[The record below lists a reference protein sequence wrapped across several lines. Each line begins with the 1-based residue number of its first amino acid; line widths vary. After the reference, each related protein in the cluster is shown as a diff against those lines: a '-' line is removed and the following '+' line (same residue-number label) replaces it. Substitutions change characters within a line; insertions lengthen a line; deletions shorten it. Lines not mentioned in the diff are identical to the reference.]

1 MLRNLSY
8 NDPKINLAIEEAIGK
23 PFTLRQRWQMGGN
36 GSPQLKITQSS
47 VEIFSLL
54 ALDHNRNICNIELR
68 PQGIII
74 RFRSLLET
82 YGLVIPFYKL
92 TIYKGKSH
100 EYTLYKDQYFVKI
113 STDENVHKFMRKLQ
127 QLRIEALQ

>member
-1 MLRNLSY
+1 
-8 NDPKINLAIEEAIGK
+8 
-23 PFTLRQRWQMGGN
+23 MGGN

-47 VEIFSLL
+47 SEIFSLL
-54 ALDHNRNICNIELR
+54 ALDHNRNTCNIELR

-92 TIYKGKSH
+92 TIYKGKSD

-113 STDENVHKFMRKLQ
+113 STDEKVHKFMRKLQ